1 MTVREF
7 MNFLQFVEHAPE
19 NLQFFLWFRD
29 YKLRFERPKPPNPFS
44 TPPATATSDNQAF
57 ALSEY
62 QNDFASRFHD
72 GAEDEQ
78 PINQTKT
85 VMNPQPQFIVPWE
98 ADVDK
103 EGPSSKEAPLS
114 AQATYR
120 ETAKQVFV
128 RAGVKVPGNCSI
140 ILFSTESDSISR
152 Y

>member
-1 MTVREF
+1 